1 MFEGGPTVFLCPGGS
16 LTMDFDSLT
25 SSLAFPNPKMTAVKR
40 RIVLRSYRKKE
51 THALQVTPYGITSL
65 YKAEDNFNE
74 FQFFQHGF
82 NRRSVTYIYIFIY
95 TGARLGID

>member
-1 MFEGGPTVFLCPGGS
+1 
-16 LTMDFDSLT
+16 MDFDSLT
-25 SSLAFPNPKMTAVKR
+25 SSLAFPHPKMTAVKR
-40 RIVLRSYRKKE
+40 RIVQRSYRKKKKKKN